1 MATRDE
7 FPPLHVAIV
16 NNIMQ
21 TLEANK
27 SKCSVIGPHK
37 DVLGHSQAL
46 ARNLHRNA
54 RVDHAFFAF
63 GAPNV
68 LYNVAV
74 KCHGCKLRDCEMC
87 IAKCMKN
94 RMQSNHH
101 VLKLTVNLLV
111 IGQNLS
117 QSQPR
122 LRRILLMKGWM
133 SKASRVR

>member
-1 MATRDE
+1 MTTRDE

-37 DVLGHSQAL
+37 DVLGQSQAL

-68 LYNVAV
+68 LCNVAV
-74 KCHGCKLRDCEMC
+74 KCHGCKLRYCEMC
-87 IAKCMKN
+87 IAKCMKK

-101 VLKLTVNLLV
+101 VPKLTHNLLV
-111 IGQNLS
+111 VRQNLS
-117 QSQPR
+117 QNQPC

>member
-1 MATRDE
+1 MTTRDE

-68 LYNVAV
+68 LCNVAV
-74 KCHGCKLRDCEMC
+74 RRHGCELVYCEIC
-87 IAKCMKN
+87 NAKRMKK
-94 RMQSNHH
+94 RMQ
-101 VLKLTVNLLV
+101 
-111 IGQNLS
+111 
-117 QSQPR
+117 
-122 LRRILLMKGWM
+122 
-133 SKASRVR
+133 